1 MIITKL
7 EAQKKNKDR
16 VSIYIDDEYAFG
28 IDISL
33 VYDFKL
39 KKGMEIDQNF
49 IDQVLLKE
57 DEKQAHI
64 YALKVINYRPRCEAE
79 IRKKMAE
86 KGYSRKL
93 IDNTIDYLIE
103 NDFLNDTRFAKLYI
117 ESKLHQNQYGP
128 NRIRY
133 QLLQL
138 GLDRSIVDNALR
150 DLYENNGDY
159 EDYSEYNTALILAK
173 KKLSSLGNNDS
184 AAKYRKLSGFLGR
197 KGYSYEVISRICSE
211 LIE

>member
-16 VSIYIDDEYAFG
+16 VSVYIDDEYAFG
-28 IDISL
+28 IDLSL
-33 VYDFKL
+33 VYDLKL
-39 KKGMEIDQNF
+39 KKDMEIDQTF

-57 DEKQAHI
+57 EEKQAHL

-79 IRKKMAE
+79 IRKKMSE
-86 KGYSRKL
+86 KGYSQAL
-93 IDNTIDYLIE
+93 IDNTIAYLIE
-103 NDFLNDTRFAKLYI
+103 YDFLNDSRFAKLYI
-117 ESKLHQNQYGP
+117 ESKLHQNNYGP

-138 GLDRSIVDNALR
+138 GLDRSIVDNSLK
-150 DLYENNGDY
+150 DLYESTGDY
-159 EDYSEYNTALILAK
+159 EDYSEYNQALELAQ
-173 KKLSSLGNNDS
+173 KKLSTLSKDD
-184 AAKYRKLSGFLGR
+184 APAKYRKLSGFLGR

-211 LIE
+211 LIY